1 MSRDNLK
8 YNKGENSARK
18 ARSKPLNSQSGSS
31 KRTFTI
37 TSVSIGLLA
46 LVVWMVSLLFGQS
59 TDWKEV
65 YHKESSIPYGG
76 HVISEMLKKSSSDSA
91 FYTIDS
97 KITES
102 ISLDTIPNG
111 SSYVFLGSRHFLDS
125 SEVDFI
131 KSFVAQGNDAYVI
144 SKRQN
149 VTLLNELVTYEIDF
163 IENLDGEFE
172 FFTTPMNHF
181 RDSTAWANISWPSNE
196 GSDALSEDFEMTWI
210 VDQVPTLHSWR
221 YFKSGIKTKEGDPV
235 LKIGELD
242 DDNANCIII
251 NHGEGRFILHSTPEL
266 FSNYFMCDP
275 LAFEYA
281 NVFFKDVGDGMI
293 LWDEDNR
300 NFQDTRGNADDFDD
314 SYEAEEGALSFILS
328 QQRLRA
334 AWYIMLLSVVLYLLF
349 GARRN
354 QRAIPV
360 LVKNANTSIRYSETV
375 GQIYMQ
381 QKDHRSLANLK
392 MKLFL
397 AFIRD
402 HYNIKTTANDS
413 EGQQKLIK
421 LIAIKASVSIDHVE
435 RIFSQKNGIIAAS
448 EIRVEALIKLHRHLE
463 YFYNNCK

>member
-1 MSRDNLK
+1 LSRDNLK
-8 YNKGENSARK
+8 YNKGAKSPRK
-18 ARSKPLNSQSGSS
+18 ARPKSQNSQRGSN

-37 TSVSIGLLA
+37 TSVSVGLVV
-46 LVVWMVSLLFGQS
+46 LVVWVISLLFGES
-59 TDWKEV
+59 TDWNEV
-65 YHKESSIPYGG
+65 YHKEASIPYGG
-76 HVISEMLKKSSSDSA
+76 HVISEMLKKSSTDSA
-91 FYTIDS
+91 FFTIDS

-102 ISLDTIPNG
+102 ISLDTIPDG

-131 KSFVAQGNDAYVI
+131 KSFVAQGNDAYII

-149 VTLLNELVTYEIDF
+149 VTLLNELVTYDIDF

-172 FFTTPMNHF
+172 FFTSPMNQF
-181 RDSTAWANISWPSNE
+181 RDSTAWANISWPTDE
-196 GSDALSEDFEMTWI
+196 GPDGLSEDFKMTWI

-221 YFKSGIKTKEGDPV
+221 YFKSGIETKDGDPV
-235 LKIGELD
+235 LEIGELD
-242 DDNANCIII
+242 DDNVNCIVI
-251 NHGEGRFILHSTPEL
+251 NHGEGRFILHCTPEL
-266 FSNYFMCDP
+266 LSNYFMREP

-281 NVFFKDVGDGMI
+281 NVLFKDLGDGMI

-300 NFQDTRGNADDFDD
+300 NFQDTRGNADDFDS

-328 QQRLRA
+328 QPRLRA
-334 AWYIMLLSVVLYLLF
+334 AWYIMLLAVMLYLLF

-354 QRAIPV
+354 QRVIPV

-402 HYNIKTTANDS
+402 HYNIKTTANNS
-413 EGQQKLIK
+413 EEQLKLIK
-421 LIAIKASVSIDHVE
+421 SIAVKSSVSMEHVE
-435 RIFSQKNGIIAAS
+435 RIFIQKNGIIAAA
-448 EIRVEALIKLHRHLE
+448 EIRVEALVRLHRHLE